1 MIQQF
6 EQMFSFMETYKE
18 ITEMMEL
25 MKEMQGPSA
34 SDENTE
40 EGGMQMPDM
49 DMLLSML
56 SPEQQ
61 AIVEL
66 LKGGQD
72 HE

>member
-1 MIQQF
+1 
-6 EQMFSFMETYKE
+6 
-18 ITEMMEL
+18 
-25 MKEMQGPSA
+25 MKERQGPSA